1 MSISNNVGHHN
12 YATVSEMLKRL
23 QEQINEVQPFLIA
36 NKEDKEEEIPI
47 SIPILGGSSSKRNT
61 VSRRNISK
69 SIVINLKNKKNNTK
83 KNTMKKIKIGKRI
96 IINISK

>member
-1 MSISNNVGHHN
+1 
-12 YATVSEMLKRL
+12 MLKKL

-36 NKEDKEEEIPI
+36 NKEEEIPI
-47 SIPILGGSSSKRNT
+47 SMPILGGSSSKRNT

-69 SIVINLKNKKNNTK
+69 SIIINLKNKKKDTKNNTK